1 MDDNLILE
9 NYGVR
14 LKRLTHD
21 KIELLRQ
28 WRNDPKI
35 QQYMFY
41 REYITPEMQERW
53 FKNLDKKCNYYFII
67 EYDGKEIGCINIRD
81 IDWEKKTGEP
91 GIFIYDDD
99 YLDSD
104 VAMRAGFCMED
115 WIWNDLKLESQTI
128 EVRRSNRRALQYN
141 IAIGYEEIPKQQGD
155 EEDKIRMIL
164 TREKA
169 RKPNKLMER
178 LRKIFNKNK

>member
-41 REYITPEMQERW
+41 REYITPEMQESW
-53 FKNLDKKCNYYFII
+53 FANLDKKCNFYFII
-67 EYDGKEIGCINIRD
+67 EYEDKEIGCVNIKD

-91 GIFIYDDD
+91 GIFIYDED
-99 YLDSD
+99 YLNSD
-104 VAMRAGFCMED
+104 LSFRASLALSDFGFYTLGLD
-115 WIWNDLKLESQTI
+115 IFIGHVLIDNKRA
-128 EVRRSNRRALQYN
+128 VR
-141 IAIGYEEIPKQQGD
+141 
-155 EEDKIRMIL
+155 
-164 TREKA
+164 
-169 RKPNKLMER
+169 
-178 LRKIFNKNK
+178 FNKALGYKKQSVDERVWSLFKEDYEINVAKLKRLIR